1 MDESTRDVAATLA
14 AARKCLLAL
23 AEDVADIARELKV
36 SSICMDVDVHTGTIE
51 VDMYTMK
58 MERVLGFSAD
68 LGVDH
73 D

>member
-1 MDESTRDVAATLA
+1 MDESTRDAAATLA

-23 AEDVADIARELKV
+23 AEDVADIARELNV

-51 VDMYTMK
+51 VDMYTTK

-68 LGVDH
+68 LEVGQ
-73 D
+73 